1 MDALWDN
8 IHSAQATRFSKSS
21 VEKMRSAGQEV
32 WSCQE
37 EKARLWSNEDSR
49 QTRLCQSFGFVEIL
63 KLITSRWQEAMFAVH
78 DC

>member
-21 VEKMRSAGQEV
+21 VEKMRSAG
-32 WSCQE
+32 QE